1 MTCFNKKIF
10 IKRLMIIR
18 LNKQCQ
24 KVCRHA
30 IIYPDKHAQETI
42 FNEEILHT
50 FTGKKMNLLKFF
62 KE

>member
-1 MTCFNKKIF
+1 
-10 IKRLMIIR
+10 MIIR
-18 LNKQCQ
+18 LNKQYQ

-30 IIYPDKHAQETI
+30 IIYPDKHAQEKI

-50 FTGKKMNLLKFF
+50 FTGEKMNLLKFF